1 MSPPNPVEN
10 PASVPTPASTTA
22 RLTTFLKPRFG
33 ITVQC
38 NTLCVAVSARP
49 SPDVPR
55 SALKSGRG

>member
-1 MSPPNPVEN
+1 MSPPNPVES
-10 PASVPTPASTTA
+10 PTSVPTAASPPV

-49 SPDVPR
+49 SPEAPR
-55 SALKSGRG
+55 SALVPGRG

>member
-1 MSPPNPVEN
+1 MSPPNPVES
-10 PASVPTPASTTA
+10 PASVSTPAPTTT

-49 SPDVPR
+49 CPDAPR
-55 SALKSGRG
+55 SSLNAGRG